1 MTFEEIKRRY
11 NRLSSAE
18 LEQELKDRRTR
29 RNSTYMVGAADCML
43 SAHIVRACSEILAE
57 RKI

>member
-29 RNSTYMVGAADCML
+29 RNSTWMTGAADCMV
-43 SAHIVRACSEILAE
+43 SAHIVRACSEILTE
-57 RKI
+57 RKS

>member
-1 MTFEEIKRRY
+1 MSFEEIKRRY

-18 LEQELKDRRTR
+18 LEQELKYRTAR
-29 RNSTYMVGAADCML
+29 RNGSWMIGGADCEL
-43 SAHIVRACSEILAE
+43 NSDVVRACREILSE